1 MVTREQPCLSILVL
15 TEDSA
20 EGSCETIA
28 ALVKKM
34 VLLVDPACRTHLITF
49 EPQGANERRAMR
61 GNLWKSRK
69 PFDRQTIVL
78 LGRAIA
84 AKLIEDPIGFVAFH
98 VDGDRRW
105 AERASSEN
113 VAKFAEFVSNYVEPG
128 VHNALRR
135 QRDRDALTIPDEEID
150 RATAAAL
157 ARLLRLTPF
166 RSIEAWLYQNT
177 VEARRL
183 CQIACGRHLAKIDAW
198 AADRGAIDELE
209 DPKAELCLI
218 SEHHPDLAQHAFPA
232 DEAFRVN
239 KSYAA
244 AVIGLLDCAD
254 LCAALAHTHL

>member
-1 MVTREQPCLSILVL
+1 MTGERSRLSILVL

-34 VLLVDPACRTHLITF
+34 VLLVDPECRTHLIAF
-49 EPQGANERRAMR
+49 EPQGEHEQRAMR
-61 GNLWKSRK
+61 GNLWKSRS
-69 PFDRQTIVL
+69 PFDRQKIVL
-78 LGRAIA
+78 LDRAIA
-84 AKLIEDPIGFVAFH
+84 AKLIEDPVGFVAFH

-113 VAKFAEFVSNYVEPG
+113 VVKFTEFVSTYVLPG

-135 QRDRDALTIPDEEID
+135 QRERDALTIPDEDID
-150 RATAAAL
+150 RAAAAAL

-177 VEARRL
+177 AEARRL
-183 CQIACGRHLAKIDAW
+183 CQVACGRHVAKIDRW
-198 AADRGAIDELE
+198 SADRGALDELD
-209 DPKAELCLI
+209 DPKAELCLG
-218 SEHHPDLAQHAFPA
+218 SEHHLDLAQRAFPA
-232 DEAFRVN
+232 DEVFRVN

-254 LCAALAHTHL
+254 F

>member
-1 MVTREQPCLSILVL
+1 MVTGERTRLSILVL

-20 EGSCETIA
+20 EGSCETVA

-34 VLLVDPACRTHLITF
+34 VLLVDPACRTHLIAF
-49 EPQGANERRAMR
+49 EPQGDQEQRAMR
-61 GNLWKSRK
+61 GNLWKSRS
-69 PFDRQTIVL
+69 PFDRQKIVL

-84 AKLIEDPIGFVAFH
+84 AKLIEDPVGFVAFH

-113 VAKFAEFVSNYVEPG
+113 VAQFAEFVSTYVQPS
-128 VHNALRR
+128 VHSALLR
-135 QRDRDALTIPDEEID
+135 QRDRNALAASAQDIA

-166 RSIEAWLYQNT
+166 RSVEAWLYQNT
-177 VEARRL
+177 AEARRL
-183 CQIACGRHLAKIDAW
+183 CQAACGRHLAKIDAW
-198 AADRGAIDELE
+198 AADRGALDELD
-209 DPKAELCLI
+209 DPKAALCLI
-218 SEHHPDLAQHAFPA
+218 SEHHLALAQRAFPA
-232 DEAFRVN
+232 DEVFRVN

-254 LCAALAHTHL
+254 LCAALARTHL

>member
-1 MVTREQPCLSILVL
+1 MTREQARLSILVL

-20 EGSCETIA
+20 AGSCETIA

-34 VLLVDPACRTHLITF
+34 LLLMDSACRTHLIAF
-49 EPQGANERRAMR
+49 EPQDEQAQRAMR
-61 GNLWKSRK
+61 GNLWKSRN
-69 PFDRQTIVL
+69 PFDRQKIVL

-113 VAKFAEFVSNYVEPG
+113 VPKFAEFVSTYVQPG
-128 VHNALRR
+128 IDNALRR
-135 QRDRDALTIPDEEID
+135 QRARDALTTSDQDIA
-150 RATAAAL
+150 RAAAAAV

-177 VEARRL
+177 AEARRL
-183 CQIACGRHLAKIDAW
+183 CQVACGRHVAKIDGW
-198 AADRGAIDELE
+198 AADRGALDELE
-209 DPKAELCLI
+209 DPKAELCLG
-218 SEHHPDLAQHAFPA
+218 SEHHLDLAQRAFPA
-232 DEAFRVN
+232 DEVFEAN

-254 LCAALAHTHL
+254 LCAALARTHA